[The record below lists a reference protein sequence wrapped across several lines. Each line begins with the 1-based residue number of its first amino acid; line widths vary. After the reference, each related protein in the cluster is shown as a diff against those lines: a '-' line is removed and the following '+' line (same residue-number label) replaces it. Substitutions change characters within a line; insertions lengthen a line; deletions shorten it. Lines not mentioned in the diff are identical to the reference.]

1 MAGVDITSV
10 KELLG
15 HKSLT
20 MTMRYARLAPG
31 YKRKA
36 VNILDKV
43 LKNTEDE
50 NICSQFQI

>member
-1 MAGVDITSV
+1 MAGVDLISV
-10 KELLG
+10 KELLD

-50 NICSQFQI
+50 NICSQF